1 MCISISQ
8 LTEYISPESAIIL
21 HDLFACYTATTVET
35 SLCFFGIGGNGKTT
49 VTRMLE
55 KAFPGIMRIPAERGH
70 NHTYFREQKVTI
82 CSINSEDD
90 ARHLQTS
97 AKNSGATF
105 IRINFP
111 YTFDVRRINVS
122 QSVKPTS

>member
-1 MCISISQ
+1 MCISISK

-21 HDLFACYTATTVET
+21 HDLFTGHPATLET
-35 SLCFFGIGGNGKTT
+35 SLCFFGRGGNGKTT

-70 NHTYFREQKVTI
+70 NHTYFREQKITI
-82 CSINSEDD
+82 CSINSEHD

-97 AKNSGATF
+97 AKDSGATF

-111 YTFDVRRINVS
+111 YTFDVRRINVR
-122 QSVKPTS
+122 